1 MDGQIDDAIKE
12 KRFHKLMTVQN
23 KISKKIHKKFI
34 GKTLKVIIDGV
45 SEETDLLLQGRTSQQ
60 APGID
65 GVVLI
70 SEGEAKPGD
79 MVDVLITDSH
89 DYDLVGRIV

>member
-1 MDGQIDDAIKE
+1 MDGQIDEATKE
-12 KRFHKLMTVQN
+12 KRFHALMKAQN
-23 KISKKIHKKFI
+23 KISKKLHKKFI
-34 GKTLKVIIDGV
+34 GKTMKVIIDGV

-70 SEGEAKPGD
+70 SEGKAKPGE

-89 DYDLVGRIV
+89 DYDLVGRII